1 MFPKSCN
8 IHNIIDTF
16 NKEFMKLI
24 TSNIVA
30 CVHRPIVARVQLSH
44 ASHCRPRPIIARP
57 GCGDQFSRVQFSAS
71 NCRDTEKGKE
81 NECQMS
87 KF

>member
-44 ASHCRPRPIIARP
+44 ASNCRARPIVARP
-57 GCGDQFSRVQFSAS
+57 GCATSFRAS
-71 NCRDTEKGKE
+71 SFRRPIDVTPFEIKKRDI
-81 NECQMS
+81 Q
-87 KF
+87 

>member
-30 CVHRPIVARVQLSH
+30 CV
-44 ASHCRPRPIIARP
+44 
-57 GCGDQFSRVQFSAS
+57 QFSAS